1 MMEKFGN
8 GYSGFVFCEI
18 KNNLVYCSNSNKVSV
33 PLVIKVLNYMNKCFR
48 YNFINLVWDLLK
60 DENTLLTLMKCE
72 GGVDIIMTLLKN
84 ATREQKDFFKKKNY
98 TDLKHK
104 LAENKLILL
113 LI

>member
-1 MMEKFGN
+1 M
-8 GYSGFVFCEI
+8 I
-18 KNNLVYCSNSNKVSV
+18 
-33 PLVIKVLNYMNKCFR
+33 KCFR

-84 ATREQKDFFKKKNY
+84 ATREQKDFFKKKNLSE
-98 TDLKHK
+98 LKHK
-104 LAENKLILL
+104 FNKSVLL

>member
-1 MMEKFGN
+1 
-8 GYSGFVFCEI
+8 
-18 KNNLVYCSNSNKVSV
+18 
-33 PLVIKVLNYMNKCFR
+33 MNKCFR

-60 DENTLLTLMKCE
+60 DENTLLTLMKCKR
-72 GGVDIIMTLLKN
+72 GVDIIMTLLKN

>member
-1 MMEKFGN
+1 
-8 GYSGFVFCEI
+8 
-18 KNNLVYCSNSNKVSV
+18 
-33 PLVIKVLNYMNKCFR
+33 MNKCFR
-48 YNFINLVWDLLK
+48 YNFINLLWDLLK
-60 DENTLLTLMKCE
+60 DENTLLILMKCE
-72 GGVDIIMTLLKN
+72 GGVDIIMTLLNN